1 MVSSEQKPLK
11 VVVSLMRP
19 GSTSSLGLKGEC
31 LELLNHLAD
40 APQALAELEQ
50 DGIIPPLLTLV
61 RTPDLVI
68 EASAAELLAKLAQV
82 RVRVR
87 VGVGVRVR
95 VRVRVRVGVGVRV
108 RVRPSYW
115 RSSRRSTSTLT
126 LTHPHPNTPSP

>member
-1 MVSSEQKPLK
+1 VRALAKLAQLRNNRLPMVSSEQKPLK

-50 DGIIPPLLTLV
+50 EGIIPPLLTLV

-82 RVRVR
+82 NE
-87 VGVGVRVR
+87 
-95 VRVRVRVGVGVRV
+95 
-108 RVRPSYW
+108 Y
-115 RSSRRSTSTLT
+115 
-126 LTHPHPNTPSP
+126 PHPNTPSP